1 LHSGPWNPDD
11 WVTVAQVIRPW
22 GNRGEVAAISLTS
35 LANRF
40 DTLREVYLF
49 GENGPLGEEQPRHI
63 ESVWENRGRLIFKF
77 LGIDTITDAE
87 QLRGAEMKIPL
98 AERPELPAGE
108 YYHSDLAGCEV
119 IDRNGS
125 RIGRV
130 RNWLDEGGSGVLSV
144 EPAGNGEDVLIPF
157 ATSICIEIDVKAR
170 RIVVD
175 LPEGLLEINR
185 R

>member
-1 LHSGPWNPDD
+1 
-11 WVTVAQVIRPW
+11 VT
-22 GNRGEVAAISLTS
+22 AISLTS
-35 LANRF
+35 RTDRF
-40 DTLREVYLF
+40 ETLREVYLF
-49 GENGPLGEEQPRHI
+49 GANGPLGEDQPRHI
-63 ESVWENRGRLIFKF
+63 ESVWEHRGRLIFKF
-77 LGIDTITDAE
+77 RGIDTIADAE

-98 AERPELPAGE
+98 AERPELPEGE
-108 YYHSDLAGCEV
+108 YYHSDLTGCEV
-119 IDRNGS
+119 IDRNGN

-157 ATSICIEIDVKAR
+157 TTSICVEIDVEAK